1 MKNLLF
7 LALFLCSCTRH
18 LDRVE
23 PSRGME
29 QPKQTKQVNY
39 EVGRALLPGML
50 GFVGGAIDTDTQR
63 GRFTQQ
69 TIFLGATVSIGAWG
83 KRPLKFYLIDF
94 ACGMAGAAIGTTV
107 RNQIRRQ

>member
-1 MKNLLF
+1 MKSLLF

-107 RNQIRRQ
+107 RNQIRK

>member
-107 RNQIRRQ
+107 RNQIRK